1 MDSPLG
7 DISPGQGG
15 SPLILEFL
23 QRKPQ
28 IWAALVRWGF
38 AGGELDDLWFFNH
51 QTWCLHG
58 FLTMK
63 YHDGDIIDK
72 WWLNGLGFAKHGLF
86 DVPIGTSTKWLGNS
100 FGQMFYVAPQQIHV
114 VVLLFWGDFT
124 QDKGVESMLGL
135 YICIWTKHGRHRAHQ
150 WIPMMDFNTKG
161 LMPGLSRAWGWGQNV
176 FFVQKRRIY
185 PKYPKLSKARWLIGK
200 S

>member
-1 MDSPLG
+1 MHFLYIYICIYAYYMGISLINDGWMVLDLLSMVCLMFPLEHPQNDWGIPLG
-7 DISPGQGG
+7 RCFMLLPSK
-15 SPLILEFL
+15 SM
-23 QRKPQ
+23 
-28 IWAALVRWGF
+28 W
-38 AGGELDDLWFFNH
+38 WFF
-51 QTWCLHG
+51 
-58 FLTMK
+58 F
-63 YHDGDIIDK
+63 
-72 WWLNGLGFAKHGLF
+72 
-86 DVPIGTSTKWLGNS
+86 
-100 FGQMFYVAPQQIHV
+100 
-114 VVLLFWGDFT
+114 FWGDFT

-185 PKYPKLSKARWLIGK
+185 PKYPKLSKVRWLIGK